1 MRSSATGMV
10 VSKRNVEKGI
20 NLAVVVTLLVVTGCM
35 EIASEVVLVPIGE
48 VEMEVISE
56 ETDASALVLVVEVS
70 NKIPLVLIKGIF
82 PDISFSLAVAGL
94 GVINEGVAISIE
106 MVVSTGV
113 VETKVV
119 SGRVG
124 GSGVVA
130 NGIVETDP
138 V

>member
-1 MRSSATGMV
+1 MV
-10 VSKRNVEKGI
+10 VSTCNVEKGT

-35 EIASEVVLVPIGE
+35 EIAPEVVLVPIGE
-48 VEMEVISE
+48 VEMDVISE
-56 ETDASALVLVVEVS
+56 ETDASVLVLVVEVS

-82 PDISFSLAVAGL
+82 PDISFSVVVAGL

-106 MVVSTGV
+106 MVVSAGV

-124 GSGVVA
+124 ASRVAA